1 MATGFVVMLVAGS
14 IALFLGG
21 AYRSGPD
28 HLPLTFQV
36 VIRFALFGSVFLGLC
51 GAVMSLAKLHSV
63 IKKSN
68 DND

>member
-21 AYRSGPD
+21 TYRAGQE
-28 HLPLTFQV
+28 HLPLTFRV
-36 VIRFALFGSVFLGLC
+36 VLEAALFGSVFLGLF
-51 GAVMSLAKLHSV
+51 GALMTLPKRHSV